1 MYYFHQLS
9 ILSDRPIHCSTM
21 SENNERRFYRGSA
34 GWIIIGIIAGV
45 VVILGLIMAFG
56 PIFSPGGPGIATQSE
71 TADESATSGPGHNT
85 TAGGSTQL
93 ENPEEAIVTNDTV
106 PGAEQQIPDSEL
118 SFGRETSTVGTPAT
132 GLQGENNTANGTN
145 SGLENPLSE
154 NTTSLTGT

>member
-1 MYYFHQLS
+1 
-9 ILSDRPIHCSTM
+9 M
-21 SENNERRFYRGSA
+21 SENNERRFYKGSA

-45 VVILGLIMAFG
+45 AVILGLIMAFG
-56 PIFSPGGPGIATQSE
+56 PIFSPGGPGIGPQSE

-93 ENPEEAIVTNDTV
+93 ENPEEAIVTNDTA

-132 GLQGENNTANGTN
+132 GLQGANNTANDTN

>member
-1 MYYFHQLS
+1 
-9 ILSDRPIHCSTM
+9 M
-21 SENNERRFYRGSA
+21 SENNERRFYKGSA

-45 VVILGLIMAFG
+45 AVILGLIMAFG
-56 PIFSPGGPGIATQSE
+56 PILSPGGPGLAMQSE

-85 TAGGSTQL
+85 TAGGSTQV

-118 SFGRETSTVGTPAT
+118 SFGRETSTVGTPTT
-132 GLQGENNTANGTN
+132 GLQGENNTANDRN

>member
-1 MYYFHQLS
+1 
-9 ILSDRPIHCSTM
+9 M
-21 SENNERRFYRGSA
+21 SENNERRFYKGSA

-45 VVILGLIMAFG
+45 AVILGLIMAFG
-56 PIFSPGGPGIATQSE
+56 PILSPGGPGTGSQSE

-85 TAGGSTQL
+85 TAGGSTQV

-118 SFGRETSTVGTPAT
+118 SFGRETTTVETPTT

>member
-1 MYYFHQLS
+1 
-9 ILSDRPIHCSTM
+9 M
-21 SENNERRFYRGSA
+21 SENNERRFYKGSA

-45 VVILGLIMAFG
+45 AVILGLIMAFG
-56 PIFSPGGPGIATQSE
+56 PILSPGGLGTGLQSE
-71 TADESATSGPGHNT
+71 TALESATSGPGHNT
-85 TAGGSTQL
+85 TAGGSTQV

-118 SFGRETSTVGTPAT
+118 SFGRETSTVATPT
-132 GLQGENNTANGTN
+132 TRLQGENNTANGTN

>member
-9 ILSDRPIHCSTM
+9 ILSDRPLHCSTM

-45 VVILGLIMAFG
+45 AVILGLIMAFG

-145 SGLENPLSE
+145 GGLENPLSE

>member
-1 MYYFHQLS
+1 
-9 ILSDRPIHCSTM
+9 M
-21 SENNERRFYRGSA
+21 SENNERRFYKGSA

-45 VVILGLIMAFG
+45 AVILGLIMAFG
-56 PIFSPGGPGIATQSE
+56 PILSPGGPGIATQSE

-85 TAGGSTQL
+85 TAGGSIQV
-93 ENPEEAIVTNDTV
+93 ENPEEDIVTNDTV

-118 SFGRETSTVGTPAT
+118 SFGRETSTVETPTT

>member
-9 ILSDRPIHCSTM
+9 ILSDRPLHCSTM

-45 VVILGLIMAFG
+45 AVILGLIMAFG

-93 ENPEEAIVTNDTV
+93 ENPEEAIVTNETV

-145 SGLENPLSE
+145 GGLENPLSE